1 MSVLQ
6 ITELQAITFLL
17 ILARMSSFLVSWP
30 LLGGV
35 NVPAPI
41 KVLLSLLLSL
51 VFFPVLK
58 ESMAIEIVSLPH
70 LIFCVFK
77 EVLVGLSLAFVA
89 YLFFY
94 AVQVGSE
101 LVAISMGLTSA
112 QVFNPTMSVSMT
124 PVDYFYSIFAGLFFL
139 LLNGHHIFL
148 TGLLHS
154 YDVIPAGRVDLSLDS
169 YSQIALM
176 GREVLIIGF
185 QLSAPVLVSILLI
198 NISMA
203 IIGRAVPQMNVL
215 LTSMSLNVLVGVFIL
230 ALSVPLFWSEFNQSS
245 HFFMETFM
253 GFLKTI

>member
-1 MSVLQ
+1 MNVLQ
-6 ITELQAITFLL
+6 ITEVQAFTFLL
-17 ILARMSSFLVSWP
+17 ILARMSSFLVAWP

-35 NVPAPI
+35 NVPAPV

-58 ESMAIEIVSLPH
+58 SSMTIEVLGIAHMIV
-70 LIFCVFK
+70 CVFK
-77 EVLVGLSLAFVA
+77 EVIVGLSLAFVS

-101 LVAISMGLTSA
+101 LIAISMGITSA
-112 QVFNPTMSVSMT
+112 QMFNPTMAVSMT
-124 PVDYFYSIFAGLFFL
+124 PIDHFYSIFAGLFFL

-154 YDVIPAGRVDLSLDS
+154 YDVMPAGRTGFGVESF
-169 YSQIALM
+169 SQIALV
-176 GREVLIIGF
+176 GKEVLIIGF

-215 LTSMSLNVLVGVFIL
+215 LTSMSVNVLVGIIIL
-230 ALSVPLFWSEFNQSS
+230 VLSVPLFWKEFNDSS
-245 HFFMETFM
+245 QFFMETFM